1 MNILVR
7 LNITKQIGTGHFRRM
22 FNLANFMSSH
32 DFVFIVY
39 TDDKSNT
46 IFEGKNIIFINTE
59 EEFFRLLRKAKYD
72 INIFDFLR
80 YEEDYIKS
88 IKSIVSSP
96 IVSFHEYND
105 YDENSDLVVNYNMFN
120 GYDYAVNK
128 KYLFGLEYIIFAD
141 DIAKYKDIKKEDF
154 IFVSFGGS
162 DPSGLTQKF
171 IDEIALKR
179 DDLKFKIHVG
189 NFNHISMIEK
199 KHIEYLINPK
209 DIFVYMSAAKIA
221 VSAGGNMMY
230 ELIYFNTPCIVI
242 AHNDHQEE
250 FALNAEKFGCVAYLG
265 KATHCSFNKII
276 KKIDSLYLRKLNKS
290 SHIDNNGKKRIAN
303 AIEKL
308 VP

>member
-59 EEFFRLLRKAKYD
+59 EEFFKLLRKTKYD

-80 YEEDYIKS
+80 YEENYIKS

-105 YDENSDLVVNYNMFN
+105 YDESSDLVVNYNMFN
-120 GYDYAVNK
+120 GYDYVVNK
-128 KYLFGLEYIIFAD
+128 KYLFGPEYIIFSD
-141 DIAKYKDIKKEDF
+141 DIVKYKDIKKEDF

-179 DDLKFKIHVG
+179 DDLKFKIHIG
-189 NFNHISMIEK
+189 NFNNINMIQK
-199 KHIEYLINPK
+199 INIKYLINPK
-209 DIFVYMSAAKIA
+209 DIFAHMSSARLAIT
-221 VSAGGNMMY
+221 AGGNMMY

-242 AHNDHQEE
+242 AHNEHQEE
-250 FALNAEKFGCVAYLG
+250 FALNAQKFGCVEYFG
-265 KATHCSFNKII
+265 KTTNYSSDELIE
-276 KKIDSLYLRKLNKS
+276 KIDSSYLNKLNNS
-290 SHIDNNGKKRIAN
+290 SFIDNNGKKKIAN
-303 AIEKL
+303 AIKKL
-308 VP
+308 VS